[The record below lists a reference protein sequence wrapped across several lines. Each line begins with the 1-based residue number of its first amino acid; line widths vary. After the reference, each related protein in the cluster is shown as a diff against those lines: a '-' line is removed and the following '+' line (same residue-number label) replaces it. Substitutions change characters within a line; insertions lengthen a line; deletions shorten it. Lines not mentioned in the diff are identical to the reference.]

1 MLFSFFKPV
10 VLAVLLIA
18 LAGCGVAPVLPSAG
32 QVSGAQ
38 LQGREWVA
46 SYIDGIAAVTA
57 PAPRLRWTAAD
68 QLSGSG
74 GCNAFMGRAVVEQG
88 ALQLGPLAATG
99 KACMTAPQG
108 QEDRFFKALEA
119 TRSVR
124 LQDGHLLLEDATGR
138 VLARL
143 TPGTTA
149 P

>member
-1 MLFSFFKPV
+1 MQPQSGP
-10 VLAVLLIA
+10 
-18 LAGCGVAPVLPSAG
+18 
-32 QVSGAQ
+32 VSGGQ

-46 SYIDGIAAVTA
+46 SYIDGIATVTA

-68 QLSGSG
+68 QLAGNG

-99 KACMTAPQG
+99 KMCMTAPKG

-119 TRSVR
+119 ARHVK
-124 LQDGHLLLEDATGR
+124 LQDGQLVLEDATGR

-143 TPGTTA
+143 VPGTPA